1 MIVKPVGPTD
11 AKIMLIGEAPGADE
25 EIQGI
30 PFIGGAGKI
39 LNGLL
44 RDAGI
49 DREEC
54 FITNVMQVRPV
65 NNDFGNFYEDK
76 GRKVPRDILLEGI
89 ERLKGE
95 IIKVNPNVVVALGN
109 EPLRALTGLQKITK
123 RRGSLYQTG
132 EYYQG
137 GSKTFKVIPTMHPAA
152 VMRFWEYRPLVLFDL
167 KKVLEESTTAESAI
181 TPRTWDK
188 VESISM
194 LRTYVKD
201 FLDNADYIAF
211 DIETCNN
218 QISCISFART
228 ANYAFTVPIHIYDKS
243 FWTPEE
249 ELITW
254 QLIKQLLESPIKKIA
269 QNANFD
275 MFFLWTTVGIKVKNL
290 WLDTMNAFHTLY
302 PELPKS
308 LDLLCSLYTD
318 QPYYKDT
325 IKTDLY
331 HYNCLDSMVTYE
343 CAMKIEEEL
352 KDFGVHKLYHE
363 HTHLILEPLLEMQ
376 IQGSRI
382 DMKKKVLAAEST
394 REDIVI
400 KQKQLD
406 EAVGYELNVNSP
418 KQMKAFLY
426 DDLKLPPVISRK
438 TGKVTANEAALNK
451 LNRAYPNPIFDA
463 VIYIRGQRKLL
474 STYLEATTDPDG
486 RFRCRYVLFGTET
499 GRLASKLSW
508 TDTGGNLQNVPK
520 GIAREIFIPDKGKMF
535 MSADLSQAELRV
547 VAYLANEQQFIKVF
561 ESGGDVHRM
570 VASHMFDK
578 PEDKI
583 SHEERELGKRIV
595 HASNYGMGAGKLAE
609 LSGMSYGESEEK
621 MNLYHV
627 HFPKIRIWH
636 MAVEAQLKKTRVL
649 TTPMGRKRMFFGRW
663 NKAMLRDAYSYVPQS
678 TVADVCLKGMV
689 NLYKELHSGC
699 DIVFNIH
706 DEIVIQCDIIGA
718 PAPLV
723 EHGLLTREAVTKSRI
738 YQMEQLMIKCMSVPL
753 TIDGKTFIIPV
764 GVKTGRN
771 WNEVS

>member
-1 MIVKPVGPTD
+1 LIVKPIGPID
-11 AKIMLIGEAPGADE
+11 AKIMLIGEAPGAE
-25 EIQGI
+25 EERTGI
-30 PFIGGAGKI
+30 PFVGGAGRI
-39 LNGLL
+39 LNRLL

-49 DREEC
+49 NREEC
-54 FITNVMQVRPV
+54 YLTNIMHVRPV

-89 ERLKGE
+89 ERLKNE
-95 IIKVNPNVVVALGN
+95 IIGVNPNVVVALGN
-109 EPLRALTGLQKITK
+109 EPLKALTGLQKITK
-123 RRGSLYQTG
+123 RRGSLLQSVCN
-132 EYYQG
+132 
-137 GSKTFKVIPTMHPAA
+137 SKAFKLIPTMHPAG
-152 VMRFWEYRPLVLFDL
+152 VMRFWEFRPLVLFDL
-167 KKVLEESTTAESAI
+167 KKVLEESKYPELSTT
-181 TPRTWDK
+181 TRTWWK
-188 VESISM
+188 VTDIPT
-194 LRTYVKD
+194 LQAYVKD
-201 FLDNADYIAF
+201 YLDNADYIAF

-228 ANYAFTVPIHIYDKS
+228 ATVAFTVPICIYDKS

-249 ELITW
+249 ELIVW
-254 QLIKQLLESPIKKIA
+254 QLIKQLLESSVKKIA

-290 WLDTMNAFHTLY
+290 WLDTMNAFHDLY
-302 PELPKS
+302 PELPKA

-325 IKTDLY
+325 IKTDIY

-363 HTHLILEPLLEMQ
+363 HTHPILEPLLEMQ
-376 IQGSRI
+376 VRGHKI
-382 DMKKKVLAAEST
+382 DMKKKVLAAESV
-394 REDIVI
+394 REDVV
-400 KQKQLD
+400 KEQKRLND
-406 EAVGYELNVNSP
+406 AVGYELNVDSP

-438 TGKVTANEAALNK
+438 TGKITTDEAALNK
-451 LNRAYPNPIFDA
+451 LSKAYPNPIFDL
-463 VIYIRGQRKLL
+463 VIHIRGQRKLL
-474 STYLEATTDPDG
+474 STYLEASTDPDG
-486 RFRCRYVLFGTET
+486 RFRCRYILFGTET
-499 GRLASKLSW
+499 GRLSSKLSW
-508 TDTGGNLQNVPK
+508 TGTGGNLQNVPK
-520 GIAREIFIPDKGKMF
+520 GIAREIFIPDEGKMF

-547 VAYLANEQQFIKVF
+547 VAYLANERQFIKVF

-583 SHEERELGKRIV
+583 TKEERELGKRIV

-609 LSGMSYGESEEK
+609 LSGMSYHESEEK

-627 HFPKIRIWH
+627 FFPKIRIWH
-636 MAVEAQLKKTRVL
+636 MAIEAQLKKTRLL

-663 NKAMLRDAYSYVPQS
+663 NKAMLRDAYAYVPQS

-689 NLYKELHSGC
+689 RLHGNLPKAC

-706 DEIVIQCDIIGA
+706 DEIVIQVPESPNLWLSNLKD
-718 PAPLV
+718 
-723 EHGLLTREAVTKSRI
+723 
-738 YQMEQLMIKCMSVPL
+738 MMIRCMSIPL
-753 TIDGKTFIIPV
+753 EISGKKFTIPV
-764 GVKTGRN
+764 DVKTGMN